1 MNKIQ
6 KNIYSKVRGTRLM
19 PVLALLLAA
28 LILIV
33 PSDQVYAESL
43 ALSVNKSKVK
53 IGDKVTVS
61 VTVPGGISATVNLVY
76 PGELLEFESAS
87 ETANANGS
95 TVSMTLG
102 GYGGTSTPTTGTV
115 TFQAKTSGT
124 ARFSVTA
131 PVAGNQEGDQV
142 ALDGASASVTIE
154 NEASDPPGGGNAPGG
169 DTPGGN
175 TPGGNTPGGDTPG
188 GDTPR
193 KSADN
198 SLRVLELSAGTL
210 SPEFKYNTVNYTATV
225 DYSVTSV
232 AVNARTS
239 NAKATITSVE
249 GGEDLKVGEN
259 KIRISV
265 KAENGVVAV
274 YTIRVTRKEKDA
286 GGNANNPGTDPGP
299 QNPDSQNPDMQNP
312 DTQPIDPGAKTFQ
325 KDKNTL
331 YMTEKIPE
339 SAIPEG
345 FSASNVTLGG
355 ASYPCL
361 ADTFAGGK
369 LRLLYLAKEDGTDG
383 RLYLLSDSSDDK
395 LYDFVNLHSE
405 KGFVVALPEGEG
417 SAPDSYAME
426 TCQLEGL
433 GSMDVWYVGEEK
445 EFPIF
450 YGVNQA
456 GAGGWYRLDKKELT
470 YMRYVQQ
477 DEQGK
482 PSDEKPVQEEDS
494 RKEINRLKTQNA
506 LIIGIAV
513 IIVIIL
519 LIVIALLMLRR
530 GKAPEKK
537 DDDLEF
543 INIFKEN

>member
-1 MNKIQ
+1 MNKIR
-6 KNIYSKVRGTRLM
+6 KNIYSKVRGMRLM
-19 PVLALLLAA
+19 PALALLLAA

-142 ALDGASASVTIE
+142 ALNGASASVTIE
-154 NEASDPPGGGNAPGG
+154 NEASDPPGGG

-175 TPGGNTPGGDTPG
+175 TPGGNTPGGNTPGGNTPG

-225 DYSVTSV
+225 EYSVTSV

-286 GGNANNPGTDPGP
+286 GGNEDNPGDDPQP
-299 QNPDSQNPDMQNP
+299 SQPEDSQPQDP
-312 DTQPIDPGAKTFQ
+312 QPIDPEAKTFE
-325 KDKNTL
+325 KAGKKL
-331 YMTEKIPE
+331 YMTAQIPE
-339 SAIPEG
+339 SAVPEG
-345 FSASNVTLGG
+345 FAASNVTLGG
-355 ASYPCL
+355 ESCPCL
-361 ADTFAGGK
+361 KDTFAGGK
-369 LRLLYLAKEDGTDG
+369 LILLYLADEDGADG
-383 RLYLLSDSSDDK
+383 RLYLLSDGSEEK

-426 TCQLEGL
+426 ACQLEGL
-433 GSMDVWYVGEEK
+433 GSMDVWYVEGEK

-477 DEQGK
+477 EEQGK
-482 PSDEKPVQEEDS
+482 PSDDQPVRTEDS

-519 LIVIALLMLRR
+519 LIVIALLILRR

-543 INIFKEN
+543 INIFKEK